1 MKKDDWNKAASVSD
15 GTANPGSLHALLQPE
30 SDDRKRWKDI
40 WLRTL
45 KLFKKGSVEVW
56 VGTDGE
62 GNNHKWEVVESL
74 DNAGANDQKVTIDY
88 RDGSNPLRRRNTW

>member
-1 MKKDDWNKAASVSD
+1 MVENFEAV
-15 GTANPGSLHALLQPE
+15 Q
-30 SDDRKRWKDI
+30 
-40 WLRTL
+40 
-45 KLFKKGSVEVW
+45 KGSVEVW

-88 RDGSNPLRRRNTW
+88 RDGSIHFGDGRDNKSM